1 MLWKMNRY
9 DEAIE
14 AIERAISIE
23 PDNQYFKD
31 QKEKFIASKKTTSQS
46 A

>member
-1 MLWKMNRY
+1 LNRFN
-9 DEAIE
+9 EAIKT
-14 AIERAISIE
+14 IQKAISIE

-31 QKEKFIASKKTTSQS
+31 QKEKFLDSKKTASPS